1 MGCRSTSCHLQCGAF
16 VRSHNEKTHCSPAHL
31 ERNRATFAEN
41 LQVKQARR
49 HGVRLTDFGTPQ
61 RIAGTMGNQV
71 AVGLA
76 AEQPLPP
83 RPLSPLMLL
92 LKFAVHEQVSF
103 FSEFG
108 RNDGA
113 SSSHIGCSGSLH
125 YCCCS
130 CHRSSCPPFQP
141 LGFLFRNL

>member
-31 ERNRATFAEN
+31 ERSRATFAEN

-76 AEQPLPP
+76 ADPHYQF
-83 RPLSPLMLL
+83 RGATDTWNSGG
-92 LKFAVHEQVSF
+92 SGGG
-103 FSEFG
+103 SEG
-108 RNDGA
+108 GGA
-113 SSSHIGCSGSLH
+113 AAAAAAATKAAIAIDAIAEI
-125 YCCCS
+125 
-130 CHRSSCPPFQP
+130 RSA
-141 LGFLFRNL
+141 

>member
-1 MGCRSTSCHLQCGAF
+1 MG
-16 VRSHNEKTHCSPAHL
+16 
-31 ERNRATFAEN
+31 
-41 LQVKQARR
+41 
-49 HGVRLTDFGTPQ
+49 
-61 RIAGTMGNQV
+61 GNQV

-76 AEQPLPP
+76 ADPHYQFRGATDTWSSGGSGGGSEGVLLQPLPP
-83 RPLSPLMLL
+83 RPLSPLMLF

-141 LGFLFRNL
+141 LGFLFRNLRRA